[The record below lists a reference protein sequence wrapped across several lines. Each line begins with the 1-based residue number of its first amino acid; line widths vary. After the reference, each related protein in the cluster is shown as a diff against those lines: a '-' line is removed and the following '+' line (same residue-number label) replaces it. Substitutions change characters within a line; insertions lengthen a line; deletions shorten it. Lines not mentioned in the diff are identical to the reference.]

1 MPAIVVAFLL
11 GIHVGANSVTFT
23 FRGAPEHVR
32 AAYVAGP
39 LAECGSGRAVRLR
52 GRAHFVIHFLPGRTA
67 LSFAQS
73 RRLKGAG
80 GAVRELAKTC
90 DFESDL
96 AWAIG
101 LDRRRPYNV
110 ARQGARVTVTFR

>member
-1 MPAIVVAFLL
+1 VPVVVAFLL
-11 GIHVGANSVTFT
+11 GIHVGAHSVTFT
-23 FRGAPEHVR
+23 FRAAPAAVH

-39 LAECGSGRAVRLR
+39 LAECGSGRAVPLR
-52 GRAHFVIHFLPGRTA
+52 GRARFVIHFLPGRTA

-80 GAVRELAKTC
+80 VVRELAKTC

-96 AWAIG
+96 AWAVG

-110 ARQGARVTVTFR
+110 ARHGARVTVTFR

>member
-1 MPAIVVAFLL
+1 VPAVVVAFLI
-11 GIHVGANSVTFT
+11 GIHVAANSVTFT
-23 FRGAPEHVR
+23 FRGAPAKVR

-39 LAECGSGRAVRLR
+39 LAECGSGRAVPLR

-73 RRLKGAG
+73 RRLEGA

-110 ARQGARVTVTFR
+110 ARHGTRVTVTFH